1 MPKLSH
7 PFVRRALAVVAAGV
21 ALAVAAPA
29 ASAAEV
35 ASWDGG
41 RFDLT
46 GSYRF
51 RVGYESE
58 VEAYRTPPEASR
70 TVTEELDAGLTG
82 EHRLRFQPEV
92 ELFDQLTI
100 VSQVDVLDGL
110 LWADTGDR
118 SFLEFSDLPPPNT
131 VGGSL
136 DSLRV
141 NRAWAE
147 WKSPAGVLRVGRQP
161 SHFGLGVVTNDGDG
175 EELAFGDK
183 HVGDASDRVLFG
195 TKPIALVTALVSG
208 ARPDAEHDPV
218 TLGVGYDWHVD
229 RGAVVEPGDDTQQV
243 LIALVW
249 DASGSTVVHEPL
261 VHRGA
266 GGPRG
271 AASRVG
277 FYAAYR
283 DQTHEDRL
291 IRGTARPVEEFLE
304 AWVLD
309 TSGRLVAR
317 EASEGGFELRLEW
330 EAAYVTGDTNLT
342 VSRLISTPSDPF
354 PTSDAEQWGGVGRLV
369 AESESAA
376 VRFELGAASGD
387 GNRYDGHVRDFRF
400 HPDYDVGL
408 VMFSDLLAS
417 MTAAQA
423 YNVVHQLGE
432 GGPVPFLGANYL
444 ATDGGV
450 TNAVYVNPIVE
461 VDPRPGT
468 ALIAGLLWAR
478 ALESLVDPFNDAFFG
493 GAAGTLNSYGGQAGS
508 KDLGLELDFA
518 IHQAVPL
525 GWDVLR
531 GDVGLEY
538 GHLFTGNAFVDGRGR
553 EVPDVDLIRLKLTA
567 EW

>member
-1 MPKLSH
+1 MPKPLN
-7 PFVRRALAVVAAGV
+7 PLLRRV
-21 ALAVAAPA
+21 LAVALVTSASVVGGGA
-29 ASAAEV
+29 ATAAEV

-41 RFDLT
+41 SFDLA

-51 RVGYESE
+51 RVGYETE
-58 VEAYRTPPEASR
+58 VEAYRTPPTASR
-70 TVTEELDAGLTG
+70 EVTEELDAGLTG
-82 EHRLRFQPEV
+82 EHRLRLEPKV
-92 ELFDQLTI
+92 ELFGQATI
-100 VSQVDVLDGL
+100 VSQLDVLDGL

-131 VGGSL
+131 VG
-136 DSLRV
+136 DSFDSFRV

-147 WKSPAGVLRVGRQP
+147 WTSPAGVLRVGRQP

-175 EELAFGDK
+175 EDLAFGDK

-195 TKPIALVTALVSG
+195 TKPISLVTALVSG
-208 ARPDAEHDPV
+208 ERPDADHDPL
-218 TLGVGYDWHVD
+218 TLGVGFDWHVD
-229 RGAVVEPGDDTQQV
+229 RGVVVEPGDDTQQV
-243 LIALVW
+243 LMALVW
-249 DASGSTVVHEPL
+249 DASGSTAVHER
-261 VHRGA
+261 VAHRAA
-266 GGPRG
+266 GSASG

-283 DQTHEDRL
+283 DQTHDDRL
-291 IRGTARPVEEFLE
+291 IQGTARPVEEFLE

-309 TSGRLVAR
+309 TSGRLIAR
-317 EASEGGFELRLEW
+317 AASEGDFELRFEW
-330 EAAYVTGDTNLT
+330 EAAYVTGDTNFT
-342 VSRLISTPSDPF
+342 VSRLVSTPSDPF
-354 PTSDAEQWGGVGRLV
+354 PTSDAEQWGGVGRLI
-369 AESESAA
+369 AESESA
-376 VRFELGAASGD
+376 VFRFELGAASGD

-408 VMFSDLLAS
+408 VLFSDLLAS

-432 GGPVPFLGANYL
+432 GGPVPFVGANYL
-444 ATDGGV
+444 ASDGGV

-508 KDLGLELDFA
+508 KDLGVELDFA
-518 IHQAVPL
+518 VHQAVPL

-538 GHLFTGNAFVDGRGR
+538 GHLFTGNAFVDARGR
-553 EVPDVDLIRLKLTA
+553 AVPDVDLIRIKLTA